1 MENLKG
7 IIHDIANKLTISK
20 SINRNLGN
28 LLGRDHKEII
38 RLTQS
43 IDESVKL
50 LNQLKEKSLTV
61 KRKLPLENIQRIK
74 SKEAFKVESLASLYD
89 IEIEYRNEVDEEAW
103 INLNSYSS
111 DRILCN
117 CIENAKN
124 AGATKVVLEYSL
136 KESHLQLNIKDN
148 GSGMNSDALERV
160 GFGYTS
166 KDGQG
171 HGLGTQ
177 VIRSMVQELD
187 GSVEWNSIED
197 LGTCCRLKFKV
208 ETDQDVIALRRK
220 VIDESEQISES
231 ETEIIGKKI
240 LVVSKSPMELG
251 IWKEY
256 LNSIGARTVT
266 SEYGDVA
273 LNLIYKERPHCIIVG
288 KEFKDMS
295 ALNWLKIVNS
305 ESNNFKIP
313 KIVYVT
319 ENDEIESLNQF
330 QVDDIINY
338 SIFDTKKIFDKLTYL
353 FKNIESTKKKN
364 NKNLVRERKLSPA

>member
-20 SINRNLGN
+20 SINRNLAN
-28 LLGRDHKEII
+28 LLGRDHKEIV

-43 IDESVKL
+43 INESVSL
-50 LNQLKEKSLTV
+50 LQLLKEKSINI
-61 KRKLPLENIQRIK
+61 KRKLPLEDIQSIK
-74 SKEAFKVESLASLYD
+74 FKEEFKVESLASLYD
-89 IEIEYRNEVDEEAW
+89 INIEYRNEIDSEAW

-124 AGATKVVLEYSL
+124 AGASKVVIEYSL
-136 KESHLQLNIKDN
+136 KENHLQLDIKDN
-148 GSGMNSDALERV
+148 GSGMNSEALERV

-166 KDGQG
+166 QNGEG
-171 HGLGTQ
+171 HGIGTQ
-177 VIRSMVQELD
+177 VIRSMVQELG

-197 LGTCCRLKFKV
+197 LGTCCRLKYRV
-208 ETDQDVIALRRK
+208 EKDKDVINLRRK
-220 VIDESEQISES
+220 TINESELISEA
-231 ETEIIGKKI
+231 ETDIAGKRI

-256 LNSIGARTVT
+256 LNSIGARTIT
-266 SEYGDVA
+266 CEYGDAA
-273 LNLIYKERPHCIIVG
+273 LNLIYKESPHCIIVG

-295 ALNWLKIVNS
+295 AIKWLKIVNS
-305 ESNNFKIP
+305 EGNNSKIP
-313 KIVYVT
+313 KVVYIT
-319 ENDEIESLNQF
+319 ETDDIDLLNQF

-338 SIFDTKKIFDKLTYL
+338 STFDNNKIFQKLQNI
-353 FKNIESTKKKN
+353 FRNIEFKSSKNKKR
-364 NKNLVRERKLSPA
+364 NLARER